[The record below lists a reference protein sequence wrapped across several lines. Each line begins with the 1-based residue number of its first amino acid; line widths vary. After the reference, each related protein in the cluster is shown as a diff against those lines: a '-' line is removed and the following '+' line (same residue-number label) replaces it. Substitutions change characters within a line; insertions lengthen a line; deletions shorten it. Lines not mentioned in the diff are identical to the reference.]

1 MTEEEKIV
9 DFATVRDLLKGAQ
22 ERRRDLTYEQRAAL
36 FHAEWAA
43 SENRNGYATVLVFLC
58 SERVFYGHSGACR
71 GCLESCL
78 DCTGMSGFGF
88 GPLVFDLWVCLPGPQ
103 FPHRFCYGFGAKSEP
118 RGGSWHRKL
127 AGLKSPV
134 DPCGPEVRPL

>member
-43 SENRNGYATVLVFLC
+43 SENRNGYPTDSAVFEELKAAIAEVPAFEKYPELAAKLAELMPMTELEIKAVMASRRASIDDGDVKTVL
-58 SERVFYGHSGACR
+58 E
-71 GCLESCL
+71 
-78 DCTGMSGFGF
+78 
-88 GPLVFDLWVCLPGPQ
+88 LVRQHIGV
-103 FPHRFCYGFGAKSEP
+103 E
-118 RGGSWHRKL
+118 
-127 AGLKSPV
+127 
-134 DPCGPEVRPL
+134 